1 MSHDYAKSPLIEDIE
16 EELEDIEP
24 EVDVDPKANADKD
37 NFSSFDPRTKELFE
51 PHKFAPKD
59 LLTLLKTIESDI
71 HGCDDSL
78 RDENEKRKKH
88 RMDDC
93 RRVHDYGNL
102 FLLIPSKL
110 IIFLLTTVC
119 QSVCR
124 FVGLFVR
131 YINLPDFGGF
141 LGLSKNF
148 RDIL

>member
-16 EELEDIEP
+16 EDID
-24 EVDVDPKANADKD
+24 EVEVEADADVPADD
-37 NFSSFDPRTKELFE
+37 TFSSFDPRTKELFE

-71 HGCDDSL
+71 HSCDDSL

-102 FLLIPSKL
+102 FSHYIFFEETETGKKTFVTHRFHKL
-110 IIFLLTTVC
+110 FEMQFLHHESC
-119 QSVCR
+119 
-124 FVGLFVR
+124 
-131 YINLPDFGGF
+131 NDF
-141 LGLSKNF
+141 S
-148 RDIL
+148 R